1 MEESMRKR
9 LEVTQARLIQIEE
22 ELADEKVAEDL
33 SKLTKLTKERA
44 SLDPIV
50 AQFRE
55 YLKNEENYKD
65 SFALE
70 ESGDEE
76 MIELAKE
83 ERKSASEAMREI
95 EDSLQLLLVP
105 KDPNDDKNII
115 VEIRGAVGGDEANLF
130 AGDLLHMY
138 AKYAEKQGWTLKLL
152 DASLGAAGGYAN
164 VSFMIKGD
172 SVYSKLKF
180 ESGAHRVQR
189 VPKTESQGRIHTS
202 TATVLVMPEAEELDV
217 HINPAD
223 LKIDTYHSQG
233 AGGQNV
239 NKTES
244 AVRITHL
251 PTGLVAAC
259 QTEKAQL
266 QNKEI
271 AMQMIRAKVAAY
283 FQEKEDSKRAEE
295 RKLKVGTGER
305 SEKIRTYNY
314 PQNRVTDHR
323 IGFTINQLD
332 RVMEGELDSVIDA
345 LIHYDQ
351 EQKMIK
357 EGKKE
362 QNA

>member
-1 MEESMRKR
+1 MEDSMRKR
-9 LEVTQARLIQIEE
+9 LEATKTRYKQLEE
-22 ELADEKVAEDL
+22 ELGKEDAADDL
-33 SKLTKLTKERA
+33 ANFTKMTKEQADLRQA
-44 SLDPIV
+44 YEAYLI
-50 AQFRE
+50 
-55 YLKNEENYKD
+55 YLKAEQD
-65 SFALE
+65 VADALE
-70 ESGDEE
+70 MENSGDAELVEFAKQTRKEAQEKMEKLEE
-76 MIELAKE
+76 DFKVI
-83 ERKSASEAMREI
+83 
-95 EDSLQLLLVP
+95 LLP

-115 VEIRGAVGGDEANLF
+115 VEIRGAVGGDEANIF
-130 AGDLLHMY
+130 AGDLLRMY
-138 AKYAEKQGWTLKLL
+138 SKYAEKQGWKIQLL
-152 DASLGAAGGYAN
+152 DASLGSSGGYAN

-189 VPKTESQGRIHTS
+189 VPKTEASGRIHTS
-202 TATVLVMPEAEELDV
+202 TATVLVMPEAKEVDV
-217 HINPAD
+217 QINPAD

-251 PTGLVAAC
+251 PTGIVAAC

-271 AMQMIRAKVAAY
+271 AMQMIRAKVFAY
-283 FQEKEDSKRAEE
+283 FQEQEDAKRATE

-323 IGFTINQLD
+323 VGYTINQLD
-332 RVMEGELDSVIDA
+332 RVMEGDLESIIEA
-345 LIHYDQ
+345 LIHFDQ
-351 EQKMIK
+351 EQKLLEQEK
-357 EGKKE
+357 EVNG
-362 QNA
+362 

>member
-1 MEESMRKR
+1 
-9 LEVTQARLIQIEE
+9 
-22 ELADEKVAEDL
+22 
-33 SKLTKLTKERA
+33 
-44 SLDPIV
+44 
-50 AQFRE
+50 
-55 YLKNEENYKD
+55 
-65 SFALE
+65 
-70 ESGDEE
+70 
-76 MIELAKE
+76 
-83 ERKSASEAMREI
+83 
-95 EDSLQLLLVP
+95 
-105 KDPNDDKNII
+105 
-115 VEIRGAVGGDEANLF
+115 
-130 AGDLLHMY
+130 
-138 AKYAEKQGWTLKLL
+138 
-152 DASLGAAGGYAN
+152 
-164 VSFMIKGD
+164 MIKGE

-189 VPKTESQGRIHTS
+189 VPKTEASGRIHTS
-202 TATVLVMPEAEELDV
+202 TATVLVMPEAKEVDV
-217 HINPAD
+217 QINPAD

-271 AMQMIRAKVAAY
+271 AMQMIRAKVFAY
-283 FQEKEDSKRAEE
+283 FQEQEDAKRATE

-323 IGFTINQLD
+323 VGYTVNQLD
-332 RVMEGELDSVIDA
+332 RIMEGDLDGIIEA

-351 EQKMIK
+351 EQKLL
-357 EGKKE
+357 EEASGGA
-362 QNA
+362 NA